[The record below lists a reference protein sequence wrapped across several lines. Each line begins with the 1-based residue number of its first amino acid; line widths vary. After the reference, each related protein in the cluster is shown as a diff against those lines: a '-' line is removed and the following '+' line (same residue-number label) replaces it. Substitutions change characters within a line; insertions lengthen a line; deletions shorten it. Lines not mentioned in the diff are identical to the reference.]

1 VSRGPAPEADELSI
15 LRAFLSDDD
24 PAYVLSEIADKL
36 EMNKETV
43 RHQIKQK
50 ELVERGLLKRK
61 KPGSRTVL
69 YWITPEGVQY
79 YVEQTGND

>member
-1 VSRGPAPEADELSI
+1 VPRGPAPEADELRI

-24 PAYVLSEIADKL
+24 PAYVLSEIADEL
-36 EMNKETV
+36 EVNKETV

-50 ELVERGLLKRK
+50 KLVERGLLARK

-69 YWITPEGVQY
+69 YWITPEGIQH
-79 YVEQTGND
+79 YVERTGND

>member
-1 VSRGPAPEADELSI
+1 MPRGPAPEADELSI

-24 PAYVLSEIADKL
+24 PAYVLSEIAEKL
-36 EMNKETV
+36 GMNKETV

-50 ELVERGLLKRK
+50 KLVERGLLARK

-69 YWITPEGVQY
+69 YWITPDGTQY